1 MKMNKPNIE
10 KGSFYV
16 DDIHKIREYNYEK
29 TKNLSSKDLI
39 KYINDRAE
47 KTREEIRKRKKD
59 IIAI

>member
-1 MKMNKPNIE
+1 MKMNRPNIE
-10 KGSFYV
+10 KGSFSV

-47 KTREEIRKRKKD
+47 KTRKEIRQRRKD
-59 IIAI
+59 RIVI

>member
-1 MKMNKPNIE
+1 MNRPHIK
-10 KGSFYV
+10 KGSFSV

-47 KTREEIRKRKKD
+47 KSRKEIKKRRKDK
-59 IIAI
+59 IAI